1 MVSQFCAFCLPL
13 NRDTLEQ
20 GRKVTDTHRNPQTK
34 VYRSK
39 NSLKCL
45 QSLTGKPVCLG
56 IKLDFVLNNRTGPYS
71 LKSTITGVGVR
82 WPRAQRFYCLPLED
96 CPCESS
102 QSCGFPHCPWRI
114 FVISIFSCTMLYCY
128 RKNPI
133 CQQFSALPNK
143 GLLANGSEHSDN
155 DPTLEN
161 THPAV
166 LYSSHSSIEWNRDN
180 ACFQTLEILC
190 IPIKV

>member
-1 MVSQFCAFCLPL
+1 MCLWI
-13 NRDTLEQ
+13 
-20 GRKVTDTHRNPQTK
+20 K
-34 VYRSK
+34 
-39 NSLKCL
+39 
-45 QSLTGKPVCLG
+45 LG
-56 IKLDFVLNNRTGPYS
+56 IILNNRTSPYS
-71 LKSTITGVGVR
+71 LKPTTIVGVR
-82 WPRAQRFYCLPLED
+82 WLRAQRFCCLLLED
-96 CPCESS
+96 CPCEAS

-143 GLLANGSEHSDN
+143 GLLANGGEHSDN
-155 DPTLEN
+155 DPTSEN

-166 LYSSHSSIEWNRDN
+166 LYSSHSSIEWKKKKRKNN